1 MTALTLW
8 AYAKRLRGTTGRWRW
23 FALGL
28 RLLAILLC
36 LMAALRPKV
45 TLNEKKKQA
54 ASLVYLIDTSKSMMI
69 ADEVNGQSRWD
80 VAKEILKQAQE
91 QAKTLGPDLNVKIHF
106 FDSTLSDPKPND
118 KGEYAEAP
126 GARDE
131 AGHGDSRGQQGR
143 ADQLEA
149 DRADGNRLGLHLQ

>member
-1 MTALTLW
+1 MPS
-8 AYAKRLRGTTGRWRW
+8 GSEDTTGRWRW
-23 FALGL
+23 FALSL

-80 VAKEILKQAQE
+80 VAQGDSQAG
-91 QAKTLGPDLNVKIHF
+91 AGT
-106 FDSTLSDPKPND
+106 
-118 KGEYAEAP
+118 GEDA
-126 GARDE
+126 GARPE
-131 AGHGDSRGQQGR
+131 REDSLLRLDAIRPQGGR
-143 ADQLEA
+143 
-149 DRADGNRLGLHLQ
+149 